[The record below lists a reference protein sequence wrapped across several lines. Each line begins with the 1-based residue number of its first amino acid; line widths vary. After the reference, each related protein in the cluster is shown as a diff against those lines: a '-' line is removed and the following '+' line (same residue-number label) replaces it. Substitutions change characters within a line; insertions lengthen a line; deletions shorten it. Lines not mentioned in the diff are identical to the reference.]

1 MELGFAGGNGQGQP
15 SAARQIAQKSAL
27 FIENIVHFI
36 QKQEKTRSFC
46 AFFVKY
52 YAYSPP

>member
-36 QKQEKTRSFC
+36 QK
-46 AFFVKY
+46 
-52 YAYSPP
+52 